1 MTVVIAI
8 DGPAGAGKGTL
19 ARKIASHYDY
29 AFMDTGLLYR
39 AVAYQMRGR
48 GFAPDDVEAGVKVA
62 KSLTPLDFKENDR
75 LREESVGQLASTIAA
90 HEPVRQALLEFQR
103 AFAKSPHCGSDG
115 VVLDGRDI
123 GTVVCPDATYKIFI
137 TASIEARTTRRMK
150 ELQSKGIDCIYN
162 QVFEEM
168 KARDLRD
175 QTRQVSP
182 LKPSSDAYILDSSD
196 LNAEEVFQKAIE
208 FIDRQNA

>member
-1 MTVVIAI
+1 MTIVIAI

-19 ARKIASHYDY
+19 ARKIAAHYHY

-48 GFAPDDVEAGVKVA
+48 GFAADDVEAGVEVA
-62 KSLTPLDFKENDR
+62 KALKPCDFEESDR
-75 LREESVGQLASTIAA
+75 LRDESVGQLASTIAA
-90 HEPVRQALLEFQR
+90 YEPVRQTLLEFQR
-103 AFAKSPHCGSDG
+103 SFAKSPHCGKAG

-150 ELQSKGIDCIYN
+150 ELQSKGINCIYN

-208 FIDRQNA
+208 FIDRRKA